1 MRSQFILAFA
11 GSLVFTAAAVG
22 QNWINPA
29 GGSWGVPGDW
39 SNDGTPFAPVFDLN
53 SPAPGYTTSLPSQY
67 FFGNPIIV
75 QSDNVTV
82 DLNGYSLGASA
93 LNVAT
98 TTGQTGSLALV
109 GPGTISLTNFMTNKS
124 SLDVGDQGGTG
135 QLTINDATLEFGSE
149 LGQTFDA
156 NGLVVE
162 NGAEITMGAGPGFFA
177 AISNATFNDGTFQG
191 AYGASLGLNQVTLT
205 NGSIIGGYNVGVGN
219 ASLDHSSISG
229 YNSTSVSGTVTLSD
243 DSTLIDP
250 YISINGTV
258 FVNAGCVFGGAAQMD
273 MENGTIS
280 VELNGQVSEPITR
293 PTTLNNGT
301 LDFTLQNG
309 FVPTIGE
316 QFDVFNSGPSYS
328 PDPDENG
335 TFATVNLP
343 QLPNGESWDISD
355 LYTTDTI
362 MVVPEPTSIGII
374 AIGTAGLALRRHRK
388 SAYAS
393 A

>member
-1 MRSQFILAFA
+1 MRSQFILAF
-11 GSLVFTAAAVG
+11 GSSLVFAATAFG

-29 GGSWGVPGDW
+29 GGSWGVPGNW
-39 SNDGTPFAPVFDLN
+39 SNDGTPYAPVFDLN
-53 SPAPGYTTSLPSQY
+53 SPAPGYTTSLPSNY
-67 FFGNPIIV
+67 GFGNSVTV
-75 QSDNVTV
+75 QTDNVTV
-82 DLNGYSLGASA
+82 DLNGYSLGATD

-162 NGAEITMGAGPGFFA
+162 NGAEVTMGTGPGFVA
-177 AISNATFNDGTFQG
+177 SLSNATFNDGTFHG
-191 AYGASLGLNQVTLT
+191 AYGSPLGLNQVTLT
-205 NGSIIGGYNVGVGN
+205 NGSSILGYDVGVGN

-229 YNSTSVSGTVTLSD
+229 SNTTTVSGTVTLSD
-243 DSTLIDP
+243 DSTLGDP
-250 YISINGTV
+250 YITITGTV
-258 FVNAGCVFGGAAQMD
+258 FVNAGSFFGGASQMV
-273 MENGTIS
+273 MQNGTIS
-280 VELNGQVSEPITR
+280 VELNGQVSTPITR
-293 PTTLNNGT
+293 PSTFNNGT

-328 PDPDENG
+328 PDPENG

-343 QLPNGESWDISD
+343 QLPSGRD
-355 LYTTDTI
+355 LGYQ
-362 MVVPEPTSIGII
+362 PTV
-374 AIGTAGLALRRHRK
+374 HH
-388 SAYAS
+388 
-393 A
+393 